1 MLYKDIIAE
10 SARLLGLNDGEETEG
25 EGKEKLLLAAGLVT
39 DELSRIYFP
48 LTKEEELKPAGGK
61 IPYSAFSRLPC
72 AVLGVKRGGKSISFT
87 RLYDGIEVD
96 EGADRVLVRYNYAA
110 GEVSE
115 DGETEWR
122 DGSVPM
128 RVIACGIAAEYCLM
142 YGLEDDAAMWDKRYR
157 DALEELAF
165 LHSSGRSIKA
175 RRWM

>member
-10 SARLLGLNDGEETEG
+10 SARLLGLQEGEEIGG
-25 EGKEKLLLAAGLVT
+25 EQREKLLLAAGLVT
-39 DELSRIYFP
+39 DELSRTYFP
-48 LTKEEELKPAGGK
+48 LTKEEEFDPAGGK

-72 AVLGVKRGGKSISFT
+72 AILGVKRGNKSISFT

-96 EGADRVLVRYNYAA
+96 EGTDKVRVRYNYAA

-115 DGETEWR
+115 DGETEWQ

-128 RVIACGIAAEYCLM
+128 RVIVCGVATEYCLM

-157 DALEELAF
+157 DALEDLSI

-175 RRWM
+175 RRWI